1 MLHGCVRAVR
11 MQACGRVFGWVGARV
26 RVAVALGPAVRQDIT
41 NNNNNMAAKKQLY
54 TTKYKKRDITH
65 NFAHVTYCC
74 RVLHVQ

>member
-26 RVAVALGPAVRQDIT
+26 RVAVALGPAVRQAIT
-41 NNNNNMAAKKQLY
+41 IWPQKKHQLY